1 MNNTAIALGTFDG
14 VHLGHVA
21 VLRAAAES
29 GFESVAVAFRVPPKS
44 FFTTDGIIL
53 TLEKE
58 KTRLIKETGFPLI
71 KDVSPNDFFDS
82 LVDKYSPALIAC
94 GYDYTFGKGG
104 KGDTKLLEAL
114 CCEKGIKLTVIDKV
128 TLDGEPISSSRIRT
142 LLKNGDVKKAA
153 SLLKRDF
160 SVVSEVL
167 HGDERGRTIGFPTFN
182 QLYPKNVALV
192 KFGVYM
198 TKAVIDD
205 KEYFGMTN
213 IGIRPTFPLNSPLCE
228 TNLFDF
234 TGNLYGKAIRLYL
247 LDFIREE
254 KRFNSVSELKEALI
268 RDKNTILEKQKN
280 RCY

>member
-58 KTRLIKETGFPLI
+58 KTRLIKETGIKKIDYIDFPLV

-82 LVDKYSPALIAC
+82 LVDKYSPAFIAC

-205 KEYFGMTN
+205 DKYRYSPHLSLKF
-213 IGIRPTFPLNSPLCE
+213 SPLR
-228 TNLFDF
+228 NQSF
-234 TGNLYGKAIRLYL
+234 RLH
-247 LDFIREE
+247 R
-254 KRFNSVSELKEALI
+254 
-268 RDKNTILEKQKN
+268 
-280 RCY
+280 